1 MSPIGFQSQMFL
13 GGGACLSGADLKIG
27 CHMRGSN
34 PSLPRKKFGV
44 VFSQLWV
51 VMPGLGF
58 MVRLCLSL
66 SHPLWCVVFSSFLQC
81 VGVAYLVF
89 RFLSEESFSYVPID
103 LLCLWENVSSH
114 VAILNWNIHA
124 SLSLDSVGGIAYGHQ
139 LKSSIIVIFSPSHF
153 VQMKD
158 ILQICYRSI
167 PHLLP
172 VEIMFFHGVPR
183 KAFWEPT
190 HGRLRHGRIRSLS
203 PGFQCL
209 TSECPAMEKA

>member
-1 MSPIGFQSQMFL
+1 MWF
-13 GGGACLSGADLKIG
+13 
-27 CHMRGSN
+27 
-34 PSLPRKKFGV
+34 
-44 VFSQLWV
+44 
-51 VMPGLGF
+51 
-58 MVRLCLSL
+58 
-66 SHPLWCVVFSSFLQC
+66 FSSFLQC

-103 LLCLWENVSSH
+103 LLCLWENVSSGSSH

-172 VEIMFFHGVPR
+172 VGGNHVLSRSPKESI
-183 KAFWEPT
+183 
-190 HGRLRHGRIRSLS
+190 LRAHAW
-203 PGFQCL
+203 QV
-209 TSECPAMEKA
+209 EAW